1 MKTSTSLFK
10 SNLTD
15 HYIDNDQLN
24 NENMIER
31 MNIKGF
37 HVIYLINVSDVLF
50 KYIAIIEDKPY
61 A

>member
-1 MKTSTSLFK
+1 M
-10 SNLTD
+10 
-15 HYIDNDQLN
+15 DNDQLN

-37 HVIYLINVSDVLF
+37 HIIYLINVSDVLF

-61 A
+61 T